1 MYQSNEGKV
10 FRAGRSTL
18 TIARL
23 LGGWK
28 AFLVVGVIILLLVFS
43 APFVFFTQQWTTQNN
58 IGGAPTS
65 KAQEEIPKDLIPKY
79 IAAARRYNVPWHLLA
94 SIHKQETN
102 FGRTTTPGDRSMISS
117 AGAKGPMQFTDATWK
132 DFGVDGDG
140 DGKADVWN
148 EDDAIMSAA
157 NMLRQTLDRNGG
169 DLRKAVL
176 RYNRSGTYADQV
188 LARSEAYAQ
197 PQTSVSAP
205 GMGKL
210 MFPLPAPYEPVPT
223 SNFGM
228 RRHPITGEIKPHT
241 GTDFGAAPG
250 TPVMAAAGG
259 TVTRAEW
266 AGGYGNLV
274 ELDHNGFVTRYA
286 HLSRIDVSR
295 GQIVAPGQVVG
306 AVGSTGDST
315 GPHLHF
321 EVRVKGKP
329 VDPMTVLSK
338 EVPVVKKEQNQNQ
351 NILPFLGVGR

>member
-1 MYQSNEGKV
+1 MYQTNEAEA

-18 TIARL
+18 TISRF

-28 AFLVVGVIILLLVFS
+28 AFLIVGVILLLLVLS
-43 APFVFFTQQWTTQNN
+43 APLFFFTQQWTVQNN
-58 IGGAPTS
+58 VGGAPTS

-79 IAAARRYNVPWHLLA
+79 IAAAKKYNVPWQLLA

-140 DGKADVWN
+140 DGVANVWD
-148 EDDAIMSAA
+148 EDDAIFSAA

-188 LARSEAYAQ
+188 LARAEAYAQ

-210 MFPLPAPYEPVPT
+210 MFPLPAPYKPVPT

-338 EVPVVKKEQNQNQ
+338 VPVVKKQQNQNQ